1 MTPPRRRY
9 SIDNHLRRFG
19 KALKHLHDLNV
30 FEEVKN
36 YVLTHDLYMEA
47 LELYRYQAD
56 HFAELMRLYA
66 DHLNQSSNF
75 KEAGI
80 GDLFSDPSASD
91 PCLSFIAYDYLQ
103 DYVAA
108 SESYRLAHLWKESL
122 ACAMFIPLPQS
133 QLHSLAHTLADS
145 LVESKD
151 FFSAATIHLDY
162 LSDIAT
168 AARLFC
174 KGYFFADALR
184 TLGLHQGLDLLE
196 PVIDAGLVEGMS
208 TMTELLADCKSQLHA
223 QVPRI
228 RDLRAKKAE
237 DPLSFFDGDINGG
250 ADIPDNVSLAPTDT
264 STAGGGSLFTRYTN
278 RTGTV
283 GTNVTRKTS
292 KNRRREERKRAR
304 GKKGSVYEE
313 EYLVNSVE
321 RLVQRVNSVGD
332 DVRRL
337 VIGLTRRGMRERA
350 RAVESAMVDLVH
362 LCRSS
367 VSEVFPA
374 PPETCPEEGSGA
386 RTGAAAE
393 DAGDDGIGAAR
404 LVRPKGADGVLWDSV
419 EAGLEKNAERRP
431 LVKGF
436 ERLSILAHVD
446 S

>member
-1 MTPPRRRY
+1 
-9 SIDNHLRRFG
+9 
-19 KALKHLHDLNV
+19 
-30 FEEVKN
+30 
-36 YVLTHDLYMEA
+36 
-47 LELYRYQAD
+47 
-56 HFAELMRLYA
+56 
-66 DHLNQSSNF
+66 
-75 KEAGI
+75 
-80 GDLFSDPSASD
+80 
-91 PCLSFIAYDYLQ
+91 
-103 DYVAA
+103 
-108 SESYRLAHLWKESL
+108 
-122 ACAMFIPLPQS
+122 MFIPLPQS
-133 QLHSLAHTLADS
+133 QLHSLAHTLADA

-162 LSDIAT
+162 LSDIQT

-184 TLGLHQGLDLLE
+184 TISLRQRLDLLE

-208 TMTELLADCKSQLHA
+208 SMTELLADCKSQLHA

-264 STAGGGSLFTRYTN
+264 STAGGESLFTRYTN
-278 RTGTV
+278 RTGTI
-283 GTNVTRKTS
+283 GTSATRKTS

-313 EYLVNSVE
+313 EYLVNSVG
-321 RLVQRVNSVGD
+321 RLVQRVNTVSD

-350 RAVESAMVDLVH
+350 RAVESAIEDLVH

-367 VSEVFPA
+367 VADIFP
-374 PPETCPEEGSGA
+374 PTTGTVEEGEGA
-386 RTGAAAE
+386 RTRPAE
-393 DAGDDGIGAAR
+393 EGTEK
-404 LVRPKGADGVLWDSV
+404 LLRPMGADGVLWDCL
-419 EAGLEKNAERRP
+419 EAGFEKRAEKP

-436 ERLSILAHVD
+436 ERLSLLARGD
-446 S
+446 L